1 MFADDRFY
9 VLHTAIAYFY
19 IVSIKKPVGDVVG
32 NVCQLVL
39 EMFFLFLSL
48 QIY

>member
-19 IVSIKKPVGDVVG
+19 IVSIKKPVGDVVMWW
-32 NVCQLVL
+32 
-39 EMFFLFLSL
+39 EMFVN
-48 QIY
+48 